1 MNATETTSRTISRE
15 ALEGISSFCAP
26 DAKIT
31 GTIESSNPAAA
42 YRLEGTLDGEILFE
56 KGGTVHIAR
65 GAKVTKGRIVADHI
79 LIEGVV
85 DAKLHARK
93 SLEITANA
101 VVAGE
106 LLYDAGLDIHTNA
119 RIRASMQFTGSMDEV
134 PTGTL
139 ESGVV
144 DTATEH
150 VALQTNPAP
159 TTEEAGPAP
168 TVVVEEAE
176 LAASAEKPRIVGLDS
191 IRAFAASRVSDMQ
204 AHSGPVSAYQYG
216 HAATA

>member
-1 MNATETTSRTISRE
+1 MNAIETTPRTISRE
-15 ALEGISSFCAP
+15 TLASISSFCAP

-31 GTIESSNPAAA
+31 GTIASSNAQAA
-42 YRLEGTLDGEILFE
+42 YRLDGALEGEILFE

-85 DAKLHARK
+85 DAKVHARK

-106 LLYDAGLDIHTNA
+106 LMYDAGLDIHTNA
-119 RIRASMQFTGSMDEV
+119 RIRASMQYTGSMDEV
-134 PTGTL
+134 ATSDAQD
-139 ESGVV
+139 SGVEQAV
-144 DTATEH
+144 PQDSPDQTTSLAEHNLMVSVEKTE
-150 VALQTNPAP
+150 ADS
-159 TTEEAGPAP
+159 
-168 TVVVEEAE
+168 
-176 LAASAEKPRIVGLDS
+176 SADKPRIVGLDS
-191 IRAFAASRVSDMQ
+191 IRAFAASRVSDMH
-204 AHSGPVSAYQYG
+204 ADSGPVSAYQFG